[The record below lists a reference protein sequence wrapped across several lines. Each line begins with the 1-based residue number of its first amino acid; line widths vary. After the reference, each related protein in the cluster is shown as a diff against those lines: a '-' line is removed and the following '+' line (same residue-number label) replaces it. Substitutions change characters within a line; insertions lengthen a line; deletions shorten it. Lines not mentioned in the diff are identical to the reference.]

1 MIQRIQTLYL
11 LLIVVLGI
19 ALCFLPVVQ
28 LTTPEEAAQQHIYE
42 MKAIGLEELGIRNE
56 ELGIGDEA
64 QSFNGSL
71 TAINGEK
78 LNGGVSQTTSQEN
91 FNSSL
96 MDVNGESPA
105 IDGAP
110 AAVGLNGL
118 WGLLLTTL
126 CIPVL
131 ALVDIFLYRKR
142 ILQARLNIFLAVLC
156 VGYYGILAMFIW
168 FAKMNLGTTEWHL
181 YAWSG
186 IPLIC
191 LVLTLMAT
199 RRILKDEAL
208 VRAAD
213 RLR

>member
-19 ALCFLPVVQ
+19 TLCFVPVVQ
-28 LTTPEEAAQQHIYE
+28 LTTPEEAAEQRMYE
-42 MKAIGLEELGIRNE
+42 MKAIGLHEIPINNELASINNE
-56 ELGIGDEA
+56 QLTINM
-64 QSFNGSL
+64 QSDS
-71 TAINGEK
+71 A
-78 LNGGVSQTTSQEN
+78 VQTT
-91 FNSSL
+91 
-96 MDVNGESPA
+96 MESMKA
-105 IDGAP
+105 TDSAETT
-110 AAVGLNGL
+110 AAQTSKGLNGL

-131 ALVDIFLYRKR
+131 ALVDIFLYKKR

-156 VGYYGILAMFIW
+156 LGYYAILAMYIW
-168 FAKMNLGTTEWHL
+168 FAKMNLGTEWHL
-181 YAWSG
+181 YFWSG